1 MNDRFDLK
9 GLDLSA
15 GEDTEGIQR
24 AAASVH
30 SLIEDEIKGGIPSNR
45 IIIGGFSQGG
55 ALSLY
60 SSLVTQHTLG
70 GVVALSCW
78 LPLRDSF
85 PAVSDVS
92 LNLLGIWKFI
102 INIDHVVLE
111 NCRQHGNSH
120 YYVSRGF

>member
-1 MNDRFDLK
+1 MVDRFDLK

-24 AAASVH
+24 AALSVQ
-30 SLIEDEIKGGIPSNR
+30 SLIEEEIKGGIPSNR
-45 IIIGGFSQGG
+45 IVIGGFSQGG

-60 SSLVTQHTLG
+60 SSLVTKHTLG

-85 PAVSDVS
+85 PAVYKIQ
-92 LNLLGIWKFI
+92 LILLLTYFTNAFHW
-102 INIDHVVLE
+102 HP
-111 NCRQHGNSH
+111 
-120 YYVSRGF
+120 